1 MAESRKHNFPFDG
14 AHISEKDRLLIARG
28 AELSARAKHSAVA
41 SPFLSPREQ
50 RLLFADALT
59 RGRADQLYFWGGCR
73 GAERRMAVYLPDWIL
88 SFSVPCP
95 LPVSRQLFS
104 REREEALLQ
113 MLGAAGLERIEEAED
128 VDCYAALP
136 PKIEAA
142 EEGLLSQWIC
152 PLLLEGSGFRALS
165 HRDWM
170 GSLLSLG
177 IKREI
182 LGDIVIWD
190 DFHGV
195 VFCLAK
201 TAAYL
206 IEELKKAG
214 RDTVHAALCHL
225 AAGFV
230 PRQQYLPIQGTVASS
245 RADGVVRAL
254 CNVSREDAAGLIR
267 QGLVEINYDLITKVD
282 AEIEPEDI
290 VSVRGYGKF
299 RIDEIGRPTGRGRI
313 HLTARKYQ

>member
-1 MAESRKHNFPFDG
+1 MTKQNPFPGG
-14 AHISEKDRLLIARG
+14 ARINEEERLLIARG
-28 AELSARAKHSAVA
+28 AELSARAEHSAVA
-41 SPFLSPREQ
+41 SSFLSPREQ

-59 RGRADQLYFWGGCR
+59 QGRADQLYFWGGCR

-113 MLGAAGLERIEEAED
+113 MLGAAGLERIEKAED

-136 PKIEAA
+136 QKTQAA
-142 EEGLLSQWIC
+142 EDGLLSQWIC

-170 GSLLSLG
+170 GSLLALG

-195 VFCLAK
+195 VFCQAK

-206 IEELKKAG
+206 IEELRKAG
-214 RDTVHAALCHL
+214 RDTVHAAYCRL

-230 PRQQYLPIQGTVASS
+230 PRQQYLPIQGTVASP
-245 RADGVVRAL
+245 RADGVVRVL
-254 CNVSREDAAGLIR
+254 CSVSREDAAELIR
-267 QGLVEINYDLITKVD
+267 QGLVEINYAPVTKAD
-282 AEIEPEDI
+282 AGVEPGDI
-290 VSVRGYGKF
+290 LSVRGYGKF